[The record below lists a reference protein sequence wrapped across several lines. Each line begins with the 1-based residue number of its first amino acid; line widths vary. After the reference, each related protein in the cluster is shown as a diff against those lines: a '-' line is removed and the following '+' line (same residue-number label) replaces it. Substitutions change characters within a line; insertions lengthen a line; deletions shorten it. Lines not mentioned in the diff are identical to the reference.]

1 MSIKLNQNQAKEE
14 ANMLTISTDLF
25 GGNIVFLGFKFLKE
39 FLMGLRIR
47 TASNVNSVLG
57 KSSLVNAKMF
67 FMWLFLLEI
76 FDKNQGYDI

>member
-1 MSIKLNQNQAKEE
+1 
-14 ANMLTISTDLF
+14 MLTISTDLF